1 MAGTFVNKLYIR
13 NVLIDYRQQP
23 TEIGYLWSPL
33 VVSYCKR
40 SWLGQVPMLMKA
52 STFEVCSLVDQ
63 PYADNLMLLRSC
75 SQRGLDESA
84 VETIGGQHFLM
95 ID

>member
-1 MAGTFVNKLYIR
+1 
-13 NVLIDYRQQP
+13 
-23 TEIGYLWSPL
+23 
-33 VVSYCKR
+33 
-40 SWLGQVPMLMKA
+40 MLMKA

-95 ID
+95 IDYVLDYFLTLDYEVCLLNCVDPCLRCPKLLRFTSTRTGKDSGA